1 MKIRAVLFDAHG
13 VLLEAA
19 EPVGETYS
27 RFLAQ
32 QGIQIPIW
40 RIEDG
45 LRRILNNA
53 PPIRYAPGPQGNPA
67 ELEYGWWKDRV
78 REVLQAVD
86 STLAVEDFPR
96 LFDRLFTHFAQAEA
110 WSLCPSAIQTLENL
124 RRKHLKT
131 GIVSNWDHRLIGILK
146 GLGIAELIDVTA
158 IPIRSGFA
166 KPNPGAF
173 THALEALGV
182 SAAQTLFVGHDPV
195 LDEAAARSAGLI
207 PLMVEGSQT
216 LSSIPTRVEEIANL
230 SAQR

>member
-1 MKIRAVLFDAHG
+1 MRVRAVLFDAHG
-13 VLLEAA
+13 VLVEAA

-32 QGIQIPIW
+32 HGIQIPGW

-53 PPIRYAPGPQGNPA
+53 PPIRYALGTRGDPIQI
-67 ELEYGWWKDRV
+67 EYDWWKDRV

-86 STLAVEDFPR
+86 STLIVDDFPE
-96 LFDRLFTHFAQAEA
+96 LFDRLFRHFGQAETWA
-110 WSLCPSAIQTLENL
+110 LCPSACETLEKL

-131 GIVSNWDHRLIGILK
+131 GIVSNWDHRLIGILE
-146 GLGIAELIDVTA
+146 GLGIAELIDITA

-166 KPNPGAF
+166 KPNPRAF
-173 THALEALGV
+173 FHALEALGV
-182 SAAQTLFVGHDPV
+182 PADQTLFVGHDPV

-216 LSSIPTRVEEIANL
+216 LSSIPTRVEEIATL
-230 SAQR
+230 SAQ